1 MDKYYLQFIIYSTS
15 TIDLLYGQPQPIQ
28 TPSNI
33 LKCFKEVNYDSANV
47 YIKYLCDELDKG
59 CGFIY
64 LESDG
69 LDKMAIG
76 YLECDLEEIDI
87 DIIKNSKEYL
97 LKRLKHEHILGGKVE
112 KIVYIDR
119 NKKFNL
125 FECSIPIEDFMGVD
139 NYIRNYKIDLIND
152 H

>member
-1 MDKYYLQFIIYSTS
+1 MVAKNKGYQFFS
-15 TIDLLYGQPQPIQ
+15 L
-28 TPSNI
+28 N
-33 LKCFKEVNYDSANV
+33 
-47 YIKYLCDELDKG
+47 
-59 CGFIY
+59 
-64 LESDG
+64 
-69 LDKMAIG
+69 
-76 YLECDLEEIDI
+76 
-87 DIIKNSKEYL
+87 KNKLVEL
-97 LKRLKHEHILGGKVE
+97 LKKVVEIATGEEVDKIQLDEAKKGINVLGGKVE

>member
-1 MDKYYLQFIIYSTS
+1 MDKYYLQFIIYSNKS
-15 TIDLLYGQPQPIQ
+15 AEIYGPSQPIDM
-28 TPSNI
+28 PSNI
-33 LKCFKEVNYDSANV
+33 VKCFREINYDSANV
-47 YIKYLCDELDKG
+47 YLEYLCDKLVKG
-59 CGFIY
+59 SEFRY

-69 LDKMAIG
+69 LNKLAIG

-87 DIIKNSKEYL
+87 NIILELKKSKVF
-97 LKRLKHEHILGGKVE
+97 KHDCILNGKVE